1 MLGKGEPPE
10 DRGVKGAGERSDI
23 LSFDFPATSC
33 QLSSGISARQEIFF
47 QIDKNSN
54 REELLTVGS

>member
-10 DRGVKGAGERSDI
+10 DRDVKGAGERSDI
-23 LSFDFPATSC
+23 LSCDFPATPC

-47 QIDKNSN
+47 NKDRNHNQ
-54 REELLTVGS
+54 EEILTVGS